1 MGASGEYYLRLQEE
15 EFNRLETEEQSRL
28 YYLGMQY
35 TQKPT
40 QEDEKDETYNKL
52 RKTRIES
59 WNKEQEYLFKK
70 RNNIQH

>member
-15 EFNRLETEEQSRL
+15 EFNRLDKEEQSRL

-40 QEDEKDETYNKL
+40 KEDEKDETYNKL
-52 RKTRIES
+52 RKTRIDS

-70 RNNIQH
+70 RNKIQQ